1 MEYDSLAR
9 AIQSFHQAEVERYEH
24 ELKKF
29 RETAG
34 RLEASR
40 KQREAQLRD
49 FFVASNLSVDQLKKG
64 EEESQEY
71 LTQFLTEVRPALA
84 NQEPKGA
91 QPSLDRARIID
102 AHAPNG
108 RTLNVAAATLLAPE
122 ASFLDGNP
130 GEQGNPWVLPWNPGR
145 VHISQSSRGDGSGCG
160 AHGIQ
165 PPSEAIFW
173 YVFTPDRRAIWNLWP
188 FTSLDGFYLMRAD
201 DGFFTCKY
209 ADVEVN
215 IDMDVYQYF
224 WHGAK
229 QVILLDRHHD
239 NIDVGERFD
248 RSHYFDYRTS
258 LAPGKFDNRR
268 SDSDHRTSPA
278 PGRAMPLY
286 E

>member
-1 MEYDSLAR
+1 MIRYLVSRNRCNQLIPDAFRRPYINQFYLDKYHAVTQLCITHRKEKAMEYDSLAR

-108 RTLNVAAATLLAPE
+108 RTLNVAAATLLAP
-122 ASFLDGNP
+122 
-130 GEQGNPWVLPWNPGR
+130 
-145 VHISQSSRGDGSGCG
+145 
-160 AHGIQ
+160 
-165 PPSEAIFW
+165 
-173 YVFTPDRRAIWNLWP
+173 
-188 FTSLDGFYLMRAD
+188 
-201 DGFFTCKY
+201 
-209 ADVEVN
+209 
-215 IDMDVYQYF
+215 
-224 WHGAK
+224 
-229 QVILLDRHHD
+229 
-239 NIDVGERFD
+239 
-248 RSHYFDYRTS
+248 
-258 LAPGKFDNRR
+258 
-268 SDSDHRTSPA
+268 
-278 PGRAMPLY
+278 
-286 E
+286 